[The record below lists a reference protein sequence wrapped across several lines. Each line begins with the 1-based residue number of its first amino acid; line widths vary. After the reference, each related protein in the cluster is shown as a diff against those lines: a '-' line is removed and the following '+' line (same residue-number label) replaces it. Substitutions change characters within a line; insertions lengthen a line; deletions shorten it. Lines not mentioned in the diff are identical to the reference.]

1 MGRKHFVGLGAAVA
15 ALAIASTASGAANG
29 RLVYGTS
36 MGAIYAADGGG
47 ATFMH
52 GGRYPSVSPDGKK
65 VAFVDQSAVDGASV
79 AVWTASVDGSSAVEA
94 SKLLAPAA
102 AQLAWSPDGTR
113 VAVVVGDIYAGLQL
127 LVVKTDGSAPIAVAN
142 GVAIAPPSWS
152 PDGTSIAYTLANAA
166 DIAIAKADGSG
177 SMLPIRD
184 ATRDEAPAWSPDGS
198 RIAFF
203 REAAGG
209 FVLYA
214 MHPDGSGLQQLGTV
228 RAPDPS
234 QGPLDPPV
242 WSPNGSHLAF
252 GSSVVAGWA
261 RYSYYYKRDVYIV
274 NADGANERRLT
285 DSGSLYAG
293 QTPSWSP
300 DGRRLAFLS
309 ARSGG
314 WQLYDMNTDGS
325 CETQVTTSPDPVAT
339 ASWQSLASGDPSPE
353 LGCAAIG
360 VSATIGADRTRPY
373 LDENR
378 VYIFSGMIANNGN
391 RDSGPI
397 SVRIRADD
405 ARFDFASSPG
415 GSCSAAGS
423 AGADCELSP
432 LAKGATTTFEV
443 RFRVAGT
450 GWKSISGTAT
460 ATGGPPD
467 GDASDNVAQP
477 NRYFPFCEIATSS
490 GSTIRGTRGD
500 DLICGTVGHDKILA
514 GDGED
519 HVDGGLGHD
528 TIYGQGYR
536 DWLSGGGGVDYIYG
550 GWGDDRIH
558 GEAGSDVLFGG
569 SGSDRIHGDYGGDFI
584 DGGPGGDY
592 VYAGDGNDLVDARD
606 GARDHIYCG
615 FGVDTVKADL
625 RDAVTDCEHVS
636 RRRHSR

>member
-1 MGRKHFVGLGAAVA
+1 M
-15 ALAIASTASGAANG
+15 LAIAPIASGAANG
-29 RLVYGTS
+29 RVLYGTS
-36 MGAIYAADGGG
+36 MGAIYAAEGSG
-47 ATFMH
+47 ATFVH

-65 VAFVDQSAVDGASV
+65 VAFVDQSAVDAASL
-79 AVWTASVDGSSAVEA
+79 AVWTANVDGSGAVEA
-94 SKLLAPAA
+94 AKLPAA
-102 AQLAWSPDGTR
+102 AAAALAWSPDGTR
-113 VAVVVGDIYAGLQL
+113 VAVVIGDLTAGLKL
-127 LVVKTDGSAPIAVAN
+127 LVVKTDGSAPIVAADR
-142 GVAIAPPSWS
+142 VAISPPSWS
-152 PDGTSIAYTLANAA
+152 PDGTSIAYTTTNAA

-177 SMLPIRD
+177 STWPIRD

-203 REAAGG
+203 REAVGG

-214 MHPDGSGLQQLGTV
+214 MHPDGSGLQQLASA

-242 WSPNGSHLAF
+242 WSPDGSRLAF

-261 RYSYYYKRDVYIV
+261 RYLYYYKRDIYSV
-274 NADGANERRLT
+274 NADGTGERRMT
-285 DSGSLYAG
+285 DSSSLYAG
-293 QTPSWSP
+293 QTPTWSP

-314 WQLYDMNTDGS
+314 WQLYDMNVDGS

-339 ASWQSLASGDPSPE
+339 ASWQSLATGDPSPE
-353 LGCAAIG
+353 LECAAIG
-360 VSATIGADRTRPY
+360 VSAAIGADRTRPY
-373 LDENR
+373 LDEDR
-378 VYIFSGMIANNGN
+378 VYVYSGTIANNGN

-397 SVRIRADD
+397 SFRIAADG

-415 GSCSAAGS
+415 GPCSADGT

-432 LAKGATTTFEV
+432 LASGATTTVEV
-443 RFRVAGT
+443 RFRIAGT
-450 GWKSISGTAT
+450 GWKTVSGTAT

-467 GDASDNVAQP
+467 GDASDNLAQP
-477 NRYFPFCEIATSS
+477 SRYFPFCEIATSK

-500 DLICGTVGHDKILA
+500 DLICGTVGRDKILA

-519 HVDGGLGHD
+519 HVSGGLGHD

-558 GEAGSDVLFGG
+558 GDAGGDVLFGG
-569 SGSDRIHGDYGGDFI
+569 PGSDRIHGDLGGDFI

-592 VYAGDGNDLVDARD
+592 IYAGDGNDRIDARD

-615 FGVDTVKADL
+615 PGVDTVNADL
-625 RDAVTDCEHVS
+625 RDAVTDCEHVIRH
-636 RRRHSR
+636 RR